1 MDMTTIQKILTF
13 LGIIFLGIIGL
24 MVADQIDFSHGRT
37 LSQQNTIG
45 NGTSDP
51 ILIESQKESSRD
63 VKQENDI
70 KLPPSKIQTMSSV
83 PAAIPNIDG
92 VRSQKK

>member
-1 MDMTTIQKILTF
+1 MTTLQKILTF

-37 LSQQNTIG
+37 LSHQNTIG

-51 ILIESQKESSRD
+51 ILTESQKESSRD
-63 VKQENDI
+63 IKQETVT
-70 KLPPSKIQTMSSV
+70 KLSPSKIQTTSSA